1 MIEIAN
7 IFGIVGAAIILV
19 AFILNQTNKLSN
31 DNFYYD
37 LLNFV
42 GSFLLVIYAIVT
54 GAIPFLILNSVW
66 AVASLRDVIF
76 KDRK

>member
-1 MIEIAN
+1 MIEIVN
-7 IFGIVGAAIILV
+7 IFGIIGATLILL

-54 GAIPFLILNSVW
+54 GAIPFLILNTVW
-66 AVASLRDVIF
+66 AVASLRDLIF
-76 KDRK
+76 KDGK